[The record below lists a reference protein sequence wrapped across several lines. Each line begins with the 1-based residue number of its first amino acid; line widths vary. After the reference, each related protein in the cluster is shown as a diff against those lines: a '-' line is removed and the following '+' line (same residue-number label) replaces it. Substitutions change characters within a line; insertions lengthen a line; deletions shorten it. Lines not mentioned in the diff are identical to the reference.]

1 MSTFRLNKQLFNPA
15 LYSRVHEVWFGG
27 LPAGATSMPPEL
39 LSRWFGAGA
48 SAQDKSRFD
57 DVCHEG
63 FHAALDSVGPTAYP
77 LPSAPTSWA
86 AEQQQA
92 GAIAAPFL
100 ETLRAEEPANGGGGG
115 AGPDAAAALSLLL
128 PPDQIPRNIFRS
140 KQALIYD
147 HYDRLARAVLH
158 SLLRREPRVDLH
170 PSVRYSPPLRQWFY
184 MPLMHSE
191 HLEDHKL
198 FAEILA
204 AFRADVAG
212 QGDDPAVQAVGMTAD
227 FEKRHVA
234 IIERFGRYPHR
245 NEHLRREPSAEE
257 TEYLEVGGERF

>member
-1 MSTFRLNKQLFNPA
+1 MSTFRLNRQLFSPA

-27 LPAGATSMPPEL
+27 LPAGVTSNPPEL
-39 LSRWFGAGA
+39 LSRWYGAGA
-48 SAQDKSRFD
+48 SADDKSRFD
-57 DVCHEG
+57 DVCHAG
-63 FHAALDSVGPTAYP
+63 FHAALDSIGPLAYP
-77 LPSAPTSWA
+77 LPSAPASWA

-100 ETLRAEEPANGGGGG
+100 ETLRAGEEPTG
-115 AGPDAAAALSLLL
+115 AATLSLLL
-128 PPDQIPRNIFRS
+128 LLDQIPRNIFRS
-140 KQALIYD
+140 KQSLIYD

-158 SLLRREPRVDLH
+158 SLLRREPRADLH

-212 QGDDPAVQAVGMTAD
+212 KGDDAAVRAVGMTAD
-227 FEKRHVA
+227 FEKRHMA

-245 NEHLRREPSAEE
+245 NEHLGREPSAEE
-257 TEYLEVGGERF
+257 TEYLAGGGERF

>member
-15 LYSRVHEVWFGG
+15 LYRHVHEVWFGG
-27 LPAGATSMPPEL
+27 LPAGATSIPPEL
-39 LSRWFGAGA
+39 LSRWFGVGA

-63 FHAALDSVGPTAYP
+63 FHAALDSVGPAAYP

-100 ETLRAEEPANGGGGG
+100 ETLRAEEPASGSSTGL
-115 AGPDAAAALSLLL
+115 DASATLSLLL
-128 PPDQIPRNIFRS
+128 LLDQIPRNIFRS

-158 SLLRREPRVDLH
+158 SLLRREARVDLH

-184 MPLMHSE
+184 LPLMHSE

-198 FAEILA
+198 FAEILM
-204 AFRADVAG
+204 AFRADVAEK
-212 QGDDPAVQAVGMTAD
+212 GDDSAVKAVGMTID
-227 FEKRHVA
+227 FEQRHVA

-245 NEHLRREPSAEE
+245 NEHLGREPRAEE
-257 TEYLEVGGERF
+257 TEYLEAGGERF